1 MNLFK
6 TFSLTWWQ
14 AGFFKAG
21 LLATGIAIGTYW
33 SVIFAGHLLVLLV
46 VAAICLTYV
55 TFVWAK
61 Q

>member
-14 AGFFKAG
+14 ATSFKVG
-21 LLATGIAIGTYW
+21 LLATGIVIGTHWHDLFSGYL
-33 SVIFAGHLLVLLV
+33 FLLIAIAV
-46 VAAICLTYV
+46 VSLAYV
-55 TFVWAK
+55 TYVWAK

>member
-21 LLATGIAIGTYW
+21 LLATGIVIGTHW
-33 SVIFAGHLLVLLV
+33 NTIFADYLLVLIV
-46 VAAICLTYV
+46 VAAVSLTYV
-55 TFVWAK
+55 TLVWAK